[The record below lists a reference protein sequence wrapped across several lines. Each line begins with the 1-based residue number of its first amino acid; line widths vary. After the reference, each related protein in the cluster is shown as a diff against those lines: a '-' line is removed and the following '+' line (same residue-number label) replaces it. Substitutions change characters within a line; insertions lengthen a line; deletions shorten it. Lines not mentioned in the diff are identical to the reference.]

1 MLEDFEL
8 QASFHTL
15 ELWIPGHDIDFTGL
29 PDDVIKSQSWK
40 KDKSN
45 NKYTKIIV
53 NPNKMVDN
61 PKGILTFTKF
71 SGIIESILNSVGV
84 ETYRINRAD
93 LRMDCYEVNHY
104 EKYNKLYAY
113 LITSFIADR
122 SIKNSYASYDIITGK
137 KKSTTIRNDTIQ
149 LEHYN
154 RALKSKGKRDTTEPA
169 KSRFELR
176 SCRLR
181 WADRYR
187 TYGRYVDHQTN
198 MQLLRKEFS
207 EYWIKQLK
215 DYSSSSA
222 LKAAREFVNESIM
235 PDYKPKEKYTDFLNR
250 HAVRLYSTGQLQQL
264 IGLIGISNPESKAK
278 DYKRNHH
285 LETYTNTDIKAA
297 VKVMIVSINDFFK

>member
-1 MLEDFEL
+1 MIEDFEL
-8 QASFHTL
+8 QASFHTI
-15 ELWIPGHDIDFTGL
+15 ELWIPGHIDFSGFEN
-29 PDDVIKSQSWK
+29 DVIKSQSWK
-40 KDKSN
+40 HDKAR

-53 NPNKMVDN
+53 NPNKMVAN
-61 PKGILTFTKF
+61 PKGILTFTEF

-113 LITSFIADR
+113 LITSFMADR
-122 SIKNSYASYDIITGK
+122 SIKNSYASHDILTGQ

-154 RALKSKGKRDTTEPA
+154 RALKSQGQRDTTEPA

-187 TYGRYVDHQTN
+187 MHGRYVDHPTN
-198 MQLLRKEFS
+198 MQLLQKEFS
-207 EYWIKQLK
+207 EYWVKQLK

-222 LKAAREFVNESIM
+222 LKAARAFVNESII
-235 PDYKPKEKYTDFLNR
+235 PDYNPTEKYTDFLNR
-250 HAVRLYSTGQLQQL
+250 HSERLYSTGQLQQL
-264 IGLIGISNPESKAK
+264 IGLIGISNPENKAK
-278 DYKRNHH
+278 DYKRNHN

-297 VKVMIVSINDFFK
+297 VKVMTVSIDEFFK